1 MEHASAVPGIA
12 AMHRLLGTSLLLLAV
27 SFAFTQTGDER
38 PATKA
43 PPPPPIP
50 VKAKANS
57 KKVQT
62 FDMAEL
68 EKKTFFLTFPPNER
82 AFIRVT
88 SEMDTDI
95 DLYLD
100 DLEGIELAN
109 DVGEPKDC
117 EIAFTP
123 LKAKIYRVSV
133 INVGPGSNRCKFEHS
148 GSDADVDFGKIVEL
162 KPMDIEENKQKDI
175 DCKWEA
181 GQLVYIW
188 VGAEKASDVDV
199 HVFGT
204 DDKEIKKDE
213 QYCKDS
219 TVTFRIPKT
228 GNYRIEVR
236 NLGPGNNRCIVKH
249 TESKAGPT
257 EPRTKDTKKTIQ

>member
-1 MEHASAVPGIA
+1 
-12 AMHRLLGTSLLLLAV
+12 MHRLLGTLLLLVAV
-27 SFAFTQTGDER
+27 SFAFAQTGDER
-38 PATKA
+38 PATKDPA
-43 PPPPPIP
+43 AAADSGERK
-50 VKAKANS
+50 VGS
-57 KKVQT
+57 KKTQT

-68 EKKTFFLTFPPNER
+68 EKKTFFLTFPANQR
-82 AFIRVT
+82 AFVRVT

-100 DLEGIELAN
+100 DLEGREITN

-123 LKAKIYRVSV
+123 LKEKIYRVSL
-133 INVGPGSNRCKFEHS
+133 INIGPGSNRCKFEHS
-148 GSDADVDFGKIVEL
+148 GSEAEIDFGKVVEL

-181 GQLVYIW
+181 GQLAYIW
-188 VGAEKASDVDV
+188 VGADKASDVDV

-204 DDKEIKKDE
+204 DDKEIAKDE
-213 QYCKDS
+213 QFCKDS
-219 TVTFRIPKT
+219 TVTFRVPKT

-236 NLGPGNNRCIVKH
+236 NLGPGPNRCVMKH
-249 TESKAGPT
+249 TESKSGPV
-257 EPRTKDTKKTIQ
+257 EPRTKDAKKTVQ